1 MERSARWRITQPGVI
16 ISLAILAF
24 CFWQLSYHSQYW
36 AGKPLSVAGMLLYM
50 GITLLIGSIF
60 GLLVGL
66 AVRGIARRFGRGG
79 SSAFR
84 IGYFTALDIIVI
96 FGMWFVPAMS

>member
-1 MERSARWRITQPGVI
+1 MQRIAKWRITQPGII

-36 AGKPLSVAGMLLYM
+36 AGEPLSVAGMFLYM
-50 GITLLIGSIF
+50 GVTVLVGSIF

-66 AVRGIARRFGRGG
+66 AIRGIARAFGRRG
-79 SSAFR
+79 SSGFR
-84 IGYFTALDIIVI
+84 LGYFIGLDITVVLC
-96 FGMWFVPAMS
+96 MWFVPAMS